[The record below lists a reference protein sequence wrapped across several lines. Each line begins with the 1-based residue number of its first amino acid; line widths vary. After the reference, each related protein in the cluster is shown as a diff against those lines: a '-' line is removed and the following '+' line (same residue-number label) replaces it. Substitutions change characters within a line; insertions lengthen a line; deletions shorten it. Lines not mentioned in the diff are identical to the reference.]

1 MHDSDFMP
9 VEDHFARL
17 VAGMNPEDFSLY
29 SRAQH
34 VRVETGFAGRQFIVY
49 QMEGRQP
56 KELDRIVVNDF
67 TCTDLHGSTA
77 EISSLNT
84 GETLVLGYVPAKLFD
99 YPVFACLPLHGKVRW
114 SAFEEAID
122 NGSLGFPIVI
132 RTMSRLHLRER
143 GVTYVETGVSFGKE
157 FDIVR
162 QG

>member
-1 MHDSDFMP
+1 ML

-17 VAGMNPEDFSLY
+17 VAGMDPEDFSLY
-29 SRAQH
+29 NRAQH

-67 TCTDLHGSTA
+67 TCTDTDGSTA
-77 EISSLNT
+77 ELSSLKT
-84 GETLVLGYVPAKLFD
+84 SRTMVLGYTPAKLFD
-99 YPVFACLPLHGKVRW
+99 YPAFACLPLHGKIRW
-114 SAFEEAID
+114 SAPESDIEG
-122 NGSLGFPIVI
+122 GSLGFPIVI

>member
-1 MHDSDFMP
+1 MHDSDFML

-17 VAGMNPEDFSLY
+17 VAGMEAEDFSLY

-34 VRVETGFAGRQFIVY
+34 VRVETGFTGRQFIVY

-56 KELDRIVVNDF
+56 KELDRLLVNDF
-67 TCTDLHGSTA
+67 TCNDLDGSSA
-77 EISSLNT
+77 EISSLST
-84 GETLVLGYVPAKLFD
+84 GKTLVLGYTPIRLFD
-99 YPVFACLPLHGKVRW
+99 YPAFACLPLHGKIRW
-114 SAFEEAID
+114 SAYEADIEG
-122 NGSLGFPIVI
+122 GSLGFPIVI

>member
-67 TCTDLHGSTA
+67 TC
-77 EISSLNT
+77 
-84 GETLVLGYVPAKLFD
+84 
-99 YPVFACLPLHGKVRW
+99 R
-114 SAFEEAID
+114 
-122 NGSLGFPIVI
+122 
-132 RTMSRLHLRER
+132 
-143 GVTYVETGVSFGKE
+143 
-157 FDIVR
+157 DIVR
-162 QG
+162 MTMGKPREPLSMASSKADQRTLPCKGRQANTG